1 MVVLTLAVVGL
12 IIVGFAG
19 TVSARAYGSVERARQ
34 RAEKSSRQKS
44 EFASLTAHELRS
56 PLTAILGTLR
66 LLKSGRAGP
75 LPLTAIEYLD
85 KSSRSTAEIL
95 HLINELLELDRIE
108 AGMMPFAKGRVD
120 CSELLRVARDSL
132 LAMAEEIDVTVTT
145 ECSAT
150 GALLGDPVRL
160 RQVLV
165 NLISNA
171 IKHAPK
177 GTEVAVRAE
186 DRDGRVRIRVT
197 DQGPGIASEDRERIF
212 QRFVQ
217 TGSASQQHA
226 STGLGLTIAREIVQR
241 HNGQI
246 GVESDVGRGA
256 TLWFEIPVAT

>member
-1 MVVLTLAVVGL
+1 MLAER
-12 IIVGFAG
+12 IDADMKDA
-19 TVSARAYGSVERARQ
+19 ARAKDAR
-34 RAEKSSRQKS
+34 R
-44 EFASLTAHELRS
+44 
-56 PLTAILGTLR
+56 LGTLR